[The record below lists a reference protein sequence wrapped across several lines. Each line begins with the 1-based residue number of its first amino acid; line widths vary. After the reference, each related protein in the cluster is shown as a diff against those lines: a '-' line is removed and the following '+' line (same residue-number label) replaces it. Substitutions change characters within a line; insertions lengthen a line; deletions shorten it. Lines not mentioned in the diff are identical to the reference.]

1 MDIRYVQ
8 FSTAQNLNKL
18 FDELTPLITIDTL
31 EFLQDY
37 FDIDTCD
44 ADGLDNW
51 GRILELPRVITINTA
66 TDGVFGFGVQ
76 DDYPI
81 PDDGYPQNL
90 NNGFFYNSEYEDNT
104 VQYTMLDYEYRIA
117 LKFRYSSLTSNL
129 SMRSI
134 NKIMND
140 LLTQLD
146 PNHKCT
152 VNQTDIMTLTYKFN
166 FILTPWQKSLFS
178 NRSILPVPAGVTAI
192 LQDGQTI

>member
-18 FDELTPLITIDTL
+18 FDELTPLITIDPL
-31 EFLQDY
+31 DFWHNY

-44 ADGLDNW
+44 FNGLDNW
-51 GRILELPRVITINTA
+51 GQILELSRVISINTA
-66 TDGVFGFGVQ
+66 TNGVFGFGVQ
-76 DDYPI
+76 EDYPI
-81 PDDGYPQNL
+81 QEDDYPQNL
-90 NNGFFYNSEYEDNT
+90 NNGFFYNPAYAENPI
-104 VQYTMLDYEYRIA
+104 QYTMSDYEFRIA
-117 LKFRYSSLTSNL
+117 LKFRYSALTSNL

-146 PNHKCT
+146 SNHKCT
-152 VNQTDIMTLTYKFN
+152 VNQTAIMTLTYKFN
-166 FILTPWQKSLFS
+166 FLLMPWLEALFI